1 MNMRIKTIL
10 ATTAIAT
17 ATAFTGTVGAAA
29 AADDLAS
36 NQSPTEVTIKGQ
48 NGDYHG
54 KVKSSNPDCLA
65 NRKVKVY
72 KMLGDSPAPKTDQKI
87 GTDVSELDGTKGVWS
102 IGNSGFKH
110 GDFYAK
116 VKRTSECAGDISPV
130 LSR

>member
-1 MNMRIKTIL
+1 MRIKTIL

-17 ATAFTGTVGAAA
+17 ATAFTGVAGVAA

-36 NQSPTEVTIKGQ
+36 NQSPTEVTIKGE

-54 KVKSSNPDCLA
+54 KVKSSNLDCLDG
-65 NRKVKVY
+65 RKVTVY
-72 KMLGDSPAPKTDQKI
+72 KMLGNSPAPKTDQKI
-87 GTDVSELDGTKGVWS
+87 GSDLSELDGTKGVWS

-116 VKRTSECAGDISPV
+116 VKKTSECGGDISPV